1 MNNSKAISIL
11 FGSIVGLITTL
22 TAFIL
27 GVDAGIKLVSAAIIS
42 FSTSTLLFAIITENL
57 FDKKIKK
64 IYDSFQKIRNKEF
77 DTIAGDRSLLKE
89 INPLKGINTEIFD
102 YAKLKQLEIDELK
115 RNSID
120 QVFMLYPD
128 PWPKKKHFKRRL
140 ISKIFLKRLHKILKK
155 NGMTLISTDY
165 LSYLYAIFYE
175 FSLNPNFEWANKD
188 AADYYKRPLEMIK
201 SKYERKA
208 DIERNDKYFLKFKKI
223 C

>member
-1 MNNSKAISIL
+1 
-11 FGSIVGLITTL
+11 
-22 TAFIL
+22 
-27 GVDAGIKLVSAAIIS
+27 
-42 FSTSTLLFAIITENL
+42 
-57 FDKKIKK
+57 
-64 IYDSFQKIRNKEF
+64 
-77 DTIAGDRSLLKE
+77 
-89 INPLKGINTEIFD
+89 
-102 YAKLKQLEIDELK
+102 
-115 RNSID
+115 
-120 QVFMLYPD
+120 MLYPD

-155 NGMTLISTDY
+155 NGMTLISTDS

-188 AADYYKRPLEMIK
+188 AADCYKRPLEIIK